1 MSQKGRIEEETLGPS
16 LYSFSQ
22 AVHNYLGAPRVLTH
36 PRHLRVPPKQVSN
49 AWARHELMQGGRCQ
63 QGKATKWM
71 TKRRF
76 CPSQRLRVV
85 EFDACHYQHLQVV
98 EFDLC
103 HSQRMRAVDCTFVT
117 AHTCRKWI
125 FTSVANSAAGGRI

>member
-22 AVHNYLGAPRVLTH
+22 AVHNHL
-36 PRHLRVPPKQVSN
+36 HLRVPPKQVSN

-71 TKRRF
+71 TRRRF

-85 EFDACHYQHLQVV
+85 EVDACRYQHLQVV